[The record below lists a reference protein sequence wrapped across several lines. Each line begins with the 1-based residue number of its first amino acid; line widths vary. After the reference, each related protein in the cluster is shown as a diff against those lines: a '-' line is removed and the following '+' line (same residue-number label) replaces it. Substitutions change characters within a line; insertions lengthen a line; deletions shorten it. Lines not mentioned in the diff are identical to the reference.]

1 MGAKQAAGVKHTAKG
16 TAFTA
21 SRLEHSAPEQDLK
34 LIVQDKDC
42 IMSPDVQSCTLSS
55 ADLVLENVS
64 VGSITW
70 AALMHWNGGLP
81 PFSLNPNQLT
91 RRLQAQHSEVGR
103 EMLR

>member
-1 MGAKQAAGVKHTAKG
+1 MGAKQAAGVNHTAKG
-16 TAFTA
+16 MAFTA

-70 AALMHWNGGLP
+70 AALMHWNGGSPP
-81 PFSLNPNQLT
+81 PFPSTQTNSLEDCKRSTQK
-91 RRLQAQHSEVGR
+91 
-103 EMLR
+103 